1 MERCLQLLSEHLTR
15 NQVHIEVAPAA
26 DHIWFYDQ
34 HGALQ
39 SRVCV
44 DIIAGTMC
52 LQMLLPVPVPK
63 RRHAEMVRLM
73 NGANSA
79 IRLGAFSLDTDEGRI
94 CFRLNAEV
102 DEEAVAPEA
111 LAAMFDR
118 LVSLGRTM
126 AGHFLPALMA
136 VASTGQSAVRALAAL
151 EARRTMPQQKVD
163 PELLDLNELAAN

>member
-1 MERCLQLLSEHLTR
+1 
-15 NQVHIEVAPAA
+15 
-26 DHIWFYDQ
+26 
-34 HGALQ
+34 
-39 SRVCV
+39 
-44 DIIAGTMC
+44 
-52 LQMLLPVPVPK
+52 
-63 RRHAEMVRLM
+63 
-73 NGANSA
+73 
-79 IRLGAFSLDTDEGRI
+79 
-94 CFRLNAEV
+94 V